1 MTEVR
6 VRAWRVGQS
15 PESQYLLVLRD
26 DAENVLPMVIGPCE
40 ALAIWSVMHRDQV
53 ELPKPM
59 THDLIQN
66 LIEKLGGRLVK
77 VLVDDLWNGVY
88 YARLYLAVDGE
99 VLTVDARPSDAI
111 AVALRMDA
119 PLFAS
124 ESVMTSALEDDVRDD
139 VEDVGP
145 DAGRDLEG
153 L

>member
-15 PESQYLLVLRD
+15 SESQYLLVLRD
-26 DAENVLPMVIGPCE
+26 DAQNVLPMVIGPCE

-53 ELPKPM
+53 ELPGPM
-59 THDLIQN
+59 THDLIQD
-66 LIEKLGGRLVK
+66 LIERLGGRLVK

-124 ESVMTSALEDDVRDD
+124 ESVMTSALEGGAGDE
-139 VEDVGP
+139 VEGLGTDE
-145 DAGRDLEG
+145 GRDLEE